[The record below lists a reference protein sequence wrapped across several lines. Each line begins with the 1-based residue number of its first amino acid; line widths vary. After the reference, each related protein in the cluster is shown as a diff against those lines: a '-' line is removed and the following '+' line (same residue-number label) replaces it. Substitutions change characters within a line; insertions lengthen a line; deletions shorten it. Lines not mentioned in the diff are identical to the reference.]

1 MTKQKYEM
9 KTERSLKMGDDK
21 MLQLSDMHFAPYMQ
35 LATGLIGKARHAGG
49 NMFRHQMDTLAILI
63 DYGYIDST
71 LLKASIVHDTVEDI
85 PNFDKNLIANAD
97 KEGDKVLSL
106 VLEVTRR
113 EDEDKRQFLHRILD
127 TGSQRAK
134 VLKCADRISNMISL
148 GYVTDPKFIERYC
161 DETEFFLLPMALEVD
176 FNMYQ
181 ELINLIMTRRRYL
194 EDGGYFCKTEKRST
208 PPQKKSEEKQ

>member
-1 MTKQKYEM
+1 LQEADMAKQKYEM
-9 KTERSLKMGDDK
+9 KIERSQKMAEQQMQQLGDIR
-21 MLQLSDMHFAPYMQ
+21 LAPYMQ

-63 DYGYIDST
+63 DYGYIDAV
-71 LLKASIVHDTVEDI
+71 LLKASVVHDTVEDI
-85 PNFDKNLIANAD
+85 EGFDKNLIVNAD
-97 KEGDKVLSL
+97 SDGQKVLDL

-127 TGSQRAK
+127 TGSQQAK

-161 DETEFFLLPMALEVD
+161 DETEYFLLPMALEVD

-181 ELINLIMTRRRYL
+181 ELISLIMTRRRYL
-194 EDGGYFCKTEKRST
+194 EDGGYFDTRVKHSDSG
-208 PPQKKSEEKQ
+208 QN

>member
-1 MTKQKYEM
+1 MKKPQYEM
-9 KTERSLKMGDDK
+9 KTERSQIMANE
-21 MLQLSDMHFAPYMQ
+21 QMHELRDITLAPYMQ

-63 DYGYIDST
+63 DYGYIDSV
-71 LLKASIVHDTVEDI
+71 LLKASVVHDTVEDI
-85 PNFDKNLIANAD
+85 PDFDRNLIINAD
-97 KEGDKVLSL
+97 SEGQEVLDL

-113 EDEDKRQFLHRILD
+113 AEESKPDFLKRILD
-127 TGSQRAK
+127 TGTQRAK

-161 DETEFFLLPMALEVD
+161 DETEFFILPMAIEVD

-181 ELINLIMTRRRYL
+181 ELINLIITRRKYL
-194 EDGGYFCKTEKRST
+194 EDSGYIEK
-208 PPQKKSEEKQ
+208 KKAGLV